1 MPVYVIAQIKIHD
14 PEGYKKY
21 EEGFIPIF
29 MQYGG
34 TFLGLSEDPEI
45 LEGEWPFTRAV
56 LISFETAE
64 KARAWM
70 NSPEYQ
76 EIAKHRHAA
85 STGTVMMIP
94 GFSLEDAQAP
104 A

>member
-1 MPVYVIAQIKIHD
+1 MEDHD
-14 PEGYKKY
+14 
-21 EEGFIPIF
+21 
-29 MQYGG
+29 
-34 TFLGLSEDPEI
+34 I

-85 STGTVMMIP
+85 STGTVMMVP
-94 GFSLEDAQAP
+94 GFSLEDVQPP